1 MGPKHPNTF
10 SDRGSEKGRRGR
22 PAFPRE
28 LVLAAA
34 DGLFAD
40 TDAPKAVSMDD
51 IAAAAGVGK
60 GTLFRAFGSR
70 DGLLDALF
78 AARLTPLRSDIES
91 TEPPL
96 GSEAPP
102 AQRVLAILDE
112 LVSFKL
118 DNRHLI
124 AARELA
130 GSRLLQ
136 SPHYLWMHHTLRAL
150 IEQIESAAPE
160 SANYDAHI
168 LLGALRADLLDEL
181 LASGK
186 SPEDIRRD
194 LATLARRVLDTTR
207 SDRPKHR

>member
-1 MGPKHPNTF
+1 VGPKHRNTIT
-10 SDRGSEKGRRGR
+10 DHESESGGRRPGR
-22 PAFPRE
+22 PSFPRE

-78 AARLTPLRSDIES
+78 AARLAPLRSDIES
-91 TEPPL
+91 TGSPL

-102 AQRVLAILDE
+102 TQRILAILDE

-118 DNRHLI
+118 DNRHLM

-136 SPHYLWMHHTLRAL
+136 SPHYIWMHDTLRAL
-150 IEQIESAAPE
+150 IEQIDSAAAESAG
-160 SANYDAHI
+160 YDAHI
-168 LLGALRADLLDEL
+168 LLGGLRADLLDEL

-186 SPEDIRRD
+186 SPDDIRRD
-194 LATLARRVLDTTR
+194 LATLARRVLSTAR
-207 SDRPKHR
+207 SDR